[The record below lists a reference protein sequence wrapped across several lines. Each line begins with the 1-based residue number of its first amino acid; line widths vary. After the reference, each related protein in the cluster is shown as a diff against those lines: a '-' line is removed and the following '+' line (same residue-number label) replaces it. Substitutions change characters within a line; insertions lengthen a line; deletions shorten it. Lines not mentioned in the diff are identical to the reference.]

1 MELILRGAK
10 MKKLNPQL
18 TAVRDA
24 RLGLKLAELTFKRAL
39 IDAAKAGEAQRA
51 IGHAAAISQPAVAQ
65 HLAHSGHVRPVPQG
79 FSGADP
85 LEICQRYYLGQIT
98 EDRLFD
104 ELTRWEY
111 IPDPEPEH
119 LLDEG
124 ASISGTW
131 NDVLVATNMDYISEE
146 QYARLFDMME
156 DDRPH

>member
-1 MELILRGAK
+1 

-24 RLGLKLAELTFKRAL
+24 RLGLKLADLTFKRAL
-39 IDAAKAGEAQRA
+39 IDAAKAGEAQRS

-65 HLAHSGHVRPVPQG
+65 HLANSEHIRPLVEG

-85 LEICQRYYLGQIT
+85 VEICQRYHLGQLT
-98 EDRLFD
+98 EEQLFD

-111 IPDPEPEH
+111 APEPEAAH
-119 LLDEG
+119 TLDEPPYEP
-124 ASISGTW
+124 GTW

-146 QYARLFDMME
+146 QYARLLHIME
-156 DDRPH
+156 EDSPH